1 MRESG
6 CAKKYAR
13 RRAGRTSR
21 RASREDR
28 SPALAGGS
36 EEDNENRMFLS
47 VPVEKNVH

>member
-13 RRAGRTSR
+13 RRAGRT
-21 RASREDR
+21 SREDR